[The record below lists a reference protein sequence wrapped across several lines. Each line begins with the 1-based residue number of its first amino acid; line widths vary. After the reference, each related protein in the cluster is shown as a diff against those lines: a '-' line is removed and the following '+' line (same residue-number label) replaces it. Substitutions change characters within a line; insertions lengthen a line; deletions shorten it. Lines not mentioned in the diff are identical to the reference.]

1 MKKSGQEE
9 AGEIDLTPMLDVVF
23 ILLIFFIVTS
33 VFVTEAGIE
42 VSKPEASTVE
52 DTSGD
57 LILIA
62 VGAGGDIWIDGD
74 QIDPRFIR
82 SRFELRLADAPNSA
96 VIIQA
101 DQNSNNEQ
109 VMLILAAAREANIE
123 DVWWFSIH
131 YRDRLLN
138 DVPEPINSEAYQAPA
153 LNAPLGRSGGVLR
166 GYCY

>member
-1 MKKSGQEE
+1 MKSGLMKKTQQEE

-42 VSKPEASTVE
+42 VTKPQASTVD

-62 VGAGGDIWIDGD
+62 VGSAGDIWIDGE

-82 SRFELRLADAPNSA
+82 SRFELRLADAPNSS

-101 DQNSNNEQ
+101 DANANNEQ
-109 VMLILAAAREANIE
+109 VMLILDAAREANISN
-123 DVWWFSIH
+123 VSI
-131 YRDRLLN
+131 
-138 DVPEPINSEAYQAPA
+138 SAEA
-153 LNAPLGRSGGVLR
+153 
-166 GYCY
+166 

>member
-1 MKKSGQEE
+1 MKSGLMKKSGQEE

-62 VGAGGDIWIDGD
+62 VWAGGDIWIDGD

-123 DVWWFSIH
+123 DVSISA
-131 YRDRLLN
+131 
-138 DVPEPINSEAYQAPA
+138 E
-153 LNAPLGRSGGVLR
+153 G
-166 GYCY
+166 

>member
-1 MKKSGQEE
+1 MKSGLMKRKDQED
-9 AGEIDLTPMLDVVF
+9 AGEIDLTPMLDGVF

-42 VSKPEASTVE
+42 VTKPEASTIE

-62 VGAGGDIWIDGD
+62 VGVGGDIWIDGE

-96 VIIQA
+96 IIIQA
-101 DQNSNNEQ
+101 DANANNEQ
-109 VMLILAAAREANIE
+109 VLLILGAAREANIE
-123 DVWWFSIH
+123 NVSI
-131 YRDRLLN
+131 
-138 DVPEPINSEAYQAPA
+138 SAEA
-153 LNAPLGRSGGVLR
+153 
-166 GYCY
+166 

>member
-1 MKKSGQEE
+1 MMFKRNKPKTEE
-9 AGEIDLTPMLDVVF
+9 TEINVSPLIDMVF

-33 VFVTEAGIE
+33 VFVTEAGID

-62 VGAGGDIWIDGD
+62 VGPSGDIWIDGD

-96 VIIQA
+96 IIIQA
-101 DQNSNNEQ
+101 DQNANNEQ
-109 VMLILAAAREANIE
+109 VMLILEAAREANIE
-123 DVWWFSIH
+123 DVSI
-131 YRDRLLN
+131 
-138 DVPEPINSEAYQAPA
+138 SAEA
-153 LNAPLGRSGGVLR
+153 
-166 GYCY
+166 

>member
-1 MKKSGQEE
+1 MKSGLMKKKAQEE

-42 VSKPEASTVE
+42 VAKPQASTAD
-52 DTSGD
+52 DTAGD

-62 VGAGGDIWIDGD
+62 VGPSGDIWIDGE

-82 SRFELRLADAPNSA
+82 SRFELRLADAPNSS

-101 DQNSNNEQ
+101 DANANNEQ
-109 VMLILAAAREANIE
+109 VMLILGAAREANIAN
-123 DVWWFSIH
+123 VSI
-131 YRDRLLN
+131 
-138 DVPEPINSEAYQAPA
+138 SAEA
-153 LNAPLGRSGGVLR
+153 
-166 GYCY
+166 

>member
-62 VGAGGDIWIDGD
+62 VGPGGDIWIDGD

-123 DVWWFSIH
+123 DVSISA
-131 YRDRLLN
+131 
-138 DVPEPINSEAYQAPA
+138 E
-153 LNAPLGRSGGVLR
+153 G
-166 GYCY
+166 

>member
-1 MKKSGQEE
+1 MKSGIMKKKGQDE
-9 AGEIDLTPMLDVVF
+9 AGEIDLPPMLDVVF

-33 VFVTEAGIE
+33 VFVTEAGID

-62 VGAGGDIWIDGD
+62 VGPSGDIWIDGD

-101 DQNSNNEQ
+101 DQSSNNEQ
-109 VMLILAAAREANIE
+109 VMLILEAAREANID
-123 DVWWFSIH
+123 DVSI
-131 YRDRLLN
+131 
-138 DVPEPINSEAYQAPA
+138 SAEA
-153 LNAPLGRSGGVLR
+153 
-166 GYCY
+166 

>member
-1 MKKSGQEE
+1 MKSGLMKKSGQDE

-62 VGAGGDIWIDGD
+62 VGASGDIWIDGD

-123 DVWWFSIH
+123 DVSISA
-131 YRDRLLN
+131 
-138 DVPEPINSEAYQAPA
+138 E
-153 LNAPLGRSGGVLR
+153 G
-166 GYCY
+166 

>member
-1 MKKSGQEE
+1 MKSGLMKKKAEEE

-42 VSKPEASTVE
+42 VTKPEATTVD

-62 VGAGGDIWIDGD
+62 VGPAGDIWIDGE

-82 SRFELRLADAPNSA
+82 SRFELRLADAPNSS

-101 DQNSNNEQ
+101 DQGANNEQ
-109 VMLILAAAREANIE
+109 VMRILEAARQSNIQNVSISAEA
-123 DVWWFSIH
+123 
-131 YRDRLLN
+131 
-138 DVPEPINSEAYQAPA
+138 
-153 LNAPLGRSGGVLR
+153 
-166 GYCY
+166 

>member
-1 MKKSGQEE
+1 MKSGLMKRRDQED

-62 VGAGGDIWIDGD
+62 VGPAGDIWIDGE

-96 VIIQA
+96 IIIQA
-101 DQNSNNEQ
+101 DQNADNEQ
-109 VMLILAAAREANIE
+109 VLIILEAAREANIE
-123 DVWWFSIH
+123 DVSI
-131 YRDRLLN
+131 
-138 DVPEPINSEAYQAPA
+138 SAEA
-153 LNAPLGRSGGVLR
+153 
-166 GYCY
+166 